1 MAGVEPAG
9 PVEIRLLPRDF
20 RISQP
25 VGERL
30 QAGRGKGLDLHEG
43 RVMRPPLI
51 EGEQPDSDKN
61 HEEEEPYHCR
71 RDGAGADGRRL
82 AAAGIGVG
90 QIRNALRA
98 HLQRRRKAVIGARTR
113 QKPQAEPGED
123 DEGNGSLHPR
133 G

>member
-9 PVEIRLLPRDF
+9 PVEIRLLPCDF

-30 QAGRGKGLDLHEG
+30 QAGSGEGLDLHEG

-51 EGEQPDSDKN
+51 EGEQPDSDKD
-61 HEEEEPYHCR
+61 HEEKEPHHCR
-71 RDGAGADGRRL
+71 RDGAGADGGRL
-82 AAAGIGVG
+82 AAAGIVVG
-90 QIRNALRA
+90 QILAALRA
-98 HLQRRRKAVIGARTR
+98 RLQRRRKSVICARDAPEATDR
-113 QKPQAEPGED
+113 AR
-123 DEGNGSLHPR
+123 R